1 MEHNHHHDQSVKAD
15 LLSTI
20 RKGDVAMR
28 PRWYFLLQTALAVM
42 GAGFLLF
49 GLFYTASVVVL
60 LVRTSGALR
69 VSDFGPEGWFAF
81 LFMLPWMFVL
91 GAVLFLFILESVLRR
106 FAFAYRQ
113 PVLYSVALL
122 LALAVVGAIVLD
134 RMEMHQGIRA
144 FSSAHGLTPVE
155 GFYRTMDGRRP
166 CCVVTGRIVENGA
179 TRILI
184 ERPDGTVTQVFFDAR
199 TRFPDGRSF
208 ATSNIVVLFG
218 DGDDASV
225 SAKGVRVI
233 GSGPLR

>member
-1 MEHNHHHDQSVKAD
+1 MEHQHHNQSVKAD

-42 GAGFLLF
+42 GAGFLLL

-81 LFMLPWMFVL
+81 FFMLPWIFIL
-91 GAVLFLFILESVLRR
+91 GALLFLFILESVLRR

-113 PVLYSVALL
+113 PVLYSVAFL
-122 LALAVVGAIVLD
+122 LALAVMGAIVLD
-134 RMEMHQGIRA
+134 HMEMHQGIRA
-144 FSSAHGLTPVE
+144 FSSAHGITPVE

-166 CCVVTGRIVENGA
+166 CCVVTGRIIENGA
-179 TRILI
+179 TRIVI
-184 ERPDGTVTQVFFDAR
+184 ERPDGTVTQVLFDAR
-199 TRFPDGRSF
+199 TRFPDGRAF
-208 ATSNIVVLFG
+208 ATSNMIVLFG
-218 DGDDASV
+218 DGDDAVISARGIRAV
-225 SAKGVRVI
+225 SR
-233 GSGPLR
+233 